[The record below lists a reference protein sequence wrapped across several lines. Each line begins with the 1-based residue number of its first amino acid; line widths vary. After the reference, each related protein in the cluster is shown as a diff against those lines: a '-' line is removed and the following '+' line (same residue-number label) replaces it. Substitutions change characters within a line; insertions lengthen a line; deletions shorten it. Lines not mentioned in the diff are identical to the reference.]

1 MRFKQTLGAVAAAA
15 AVGSV
20 AAGCT
25 SQPAGG
31 IEAPAAAAAAGARYQ
46 AAAARYQATST
57 LRTIY
62 DRWLYGARIGYATSL
77 DGSFQACPD
86 SSSQLSYYGEMKLYP
101 LGGKVSGAA
110 FTRRITGALRR
121 DGWRVYPQKFITVA
135 PPERVYSYAFT
146 EGGTGGCCMLSPVSG
161 AWPAGRDSSSKA
173 SASSSQCRPSR
184 PTQTA
189 CRCPTQAAASNLGS
203 QP

>member
-1 MRFKQTLGAVAAAA
+1 MMRFKQTLGAVAAAA
-15 AVGSV
+15 AVVSL

-25 SQPAGG
+25 GQPAGG
-31 IEAPAAAAAAGARYQ
+31 IETPAAAA
-46 AAAARYQATST
+46 AAAARYQATNT

-77 DGSFQACPD
+77 DGSFQACVG

-146 EGGTGGCCMLSPVSG
+146 EGGTGGLLYVV
-161 AWPAGRDSSSKA
+161 AGQRGLA
-173 SASSSQCRPSR
+173 RWARFEFQSQCFKLSVQALPTNPDRVPLPYPSSR
-184 PTQTA
+184 
-189 CRCPTQAAASNLGS
+189 
-203 QP
+203 